1 MDYRLILYATISQYE
16 LKERFRRNDL
26 TFDAWYSLSRELG
39 YKSPSSLRKMCEPS
53 SASNTSK
60 LGFEDSMK
68 IMRRCEDYRLLAF
81 LEQELTQSQARTA
94 QLDLFFDP
102 LRTIKIEVEK

>member
-26 TFDAWYSLSRELG
+26 TFDAWHSLSRELG
-39 YKSPSSLRKMCEPS
+39 YKSSSSLRKMCEPA
-53 SASNTSK
+53 SASNNSK
-60 LGFEDSMK
+60 LGFEDAMK

-81 LEQELTQSQARTA
+81 LEQELLQSQARTS
-94 QLDLFFDP
+94 QLEIFADP
-102 LRTIKIEVEK
+102 LRTIKNGVEK